1 LLIKSRRLIA
11 ELPLSLG
18 GEDVYSFLPVD
29 YNGPT
34 KMLYRGSKQKHF
46 AIFSTQKYAIQ
57 AACAALVPHLGG
69 YCDISL
75 VAPKEGECVTHST
88 ADEWIYEY

>member
-1 LLIKSRRLIA
+1 
-11 ELPLSLG
+11 
-18 GEDVYSFLPVD
+18 
-29 YNGPT
+29 
-34 KMLYRGSKQKHF
+34 M
-46 AIFSTQKYAIQ
+46 STQKYAIQ